1 MDTDTLIFIFKSVA
15 VSLTGV
21 LAPGAMTA
29 ATIAHG
35 TRTRW
40 AGLQIALGHGLVELP
55 LIGLLL
61 VGLHLVFQMP
71 SVQIA
76 IGLLGGAF
84 ILWMGWGM
92 LRRPSSEM
100 QNAGTPQ
107 NRSAILAGLVLS
119 AANPYFLLWWAT
131 LGLNLALD
139 ARQLGLAAL
148 VLFAV
153 IHWTCDLVWLTILS
167 FGAFY
172 TQKTAGLFGRKIQK
186 AILIVCG
193 LALLFFGGKF
203 LFDAITRI
211 AA

>member
-1 MDTDTLIFIFKSVA
+1 MDTDTLIFILKSVA

-40 AGLQIALGHGLVELP
+40 AGLQIALGHGFVEIP

-61 VGLHLVFQMP
+61 VGLHIIFQMP
-71 SVQIA
+71 SVQIV

-92 LRRPSSEM
+92 LR
-100 QNAGTPQ
+100 QTPPEVAAPVPAST
-107 NRSAILAGLVLS
+107 RSTFLTGIVLS

-131 LGLNLALD
+131 VGLNLALD
-139 ARQLGLAAL
+139 AKQLGLAAL

-172 TQKTAGLFGRKIQK
+172 TQKTAGLFGRKIQQW
-186 AILIVCG
+186 ILIICG

-203 LFDAITRI
+203 IFGAFTELLN
-211 AA
+211 

>member
-1 MDTDTLIFIFKSVA
+1 MDFDTLIFILKSVA

-40 AGLQIALGHGLVELP
+40 AGLQMALGHGLVEIP

-61 VGLHLVFQMP
+61 VGLHMVFQMP
-71 SVQIA
+71 FVQIA

-84 ILWMGWGM
+84 ILWMGCGM
-92 LRRPSSEM
+92 LRQSPPETAVPVP
-100 QNAGTPQ
+100 AGT
-107 NRSAILAGLVLS
+107 RSIFLTGIVLS

-131 LGLNLALD
+131 VGLNLAID
-139 ARQLGLAAL
+139 ARQLGLWAL

-167 FGAFY
+167 WGAFY
-172 TQKTAGLFGRKIQK
+172 TRKTAGLLGHRIQHG
-186 AILIVCG
+186 ILIVCG
-193 LALLFFGGKF
+193 GALLFFGGKF
-203 LFDAITRI
+203 IFGALQNAF
-211 AA
+211 

>member
-1 MDTDTLIFIFKSVA
+1 MDTDTLIFILKSVA

-40 AGLQIALGHGLVELP
+40 AGLQLALGHGLVELP

-61 VGLHLVFQMP
+61 VGLHIVFQMP

-92 LRRPSSEM
+92 LRQSADQLHSDTAA
-100 QNAGTPQ
+100 NT
-107 NRSAILAGLVLS
+107 RSALLAGVVLS

-139 ARQLGLAAL
+139 AKQLGLTAL
-148 VLFAV
+148 VLFAL
-153 IHWTCDLVWLTILS
+153 IHWTCDLIWLTILS

-172 TQKTAGLFGRKIQK
+172 TQRTAGLFGRKVQRS
-186 AILIVCG
+186 ILIVCG

-203 LFDAITRI
+203 IVDAIAEILT
-211 AA
+211 

>member
-1 MDTDTLIFIFKSVA
+1 MDTDTLMFVLKSVA

-40 AGLQIALGHGLVELP
+40 AGLQMAIGHGLVEIP

-61 VGLHLVFQMP
+61 VGLHIIFQMP
-71 SVQIA
+71 FVQIV

-84 ILWMGWGM
+84 ILWMGWDM
-92 LRRPSSEM
+92 LRQPSQPM
-100 QNAGTPQ
+100 HVDDAAQT
-107 NRSAILAGLVLS
+107 RSALLTGLVLS

-148 VLFAV
+148 VFFAV

-172 TQKTAGLFGRKIQK
+172 TQKTAGLFGRKIQQW
-186 AILIVCG
+186 ILIICG
-193 LALLFFGGKF
+193 MALLFFGGKF
-203 LFDAITRI
+203 ILDAITELVN
-211 AA
+211 

>member
-1 MDTDTLIFIFKSVA
+1 MDTDTLIFILKSVA

-29 ATIAHG
+29 ATVAHG

-40 AGLQIALGHGLVELP
+40 AGLQLALGHGLVELP

-61 VGLHLVFQMP
+61 VGLHIVFQMP

-92 LRRPSSEM
+92 LRQSADQLHSDTAA
-100 QNAGTPQ
+100 NT
-107 NRSAILAGLVLS
+107 RSALLAGVVLS

-139 ARQLGLAAL
+139 AKQLGLAAL
-148 VLFAV
+148 VLFAL
-153 IHWTCDLVWLTILS
+153 IHWTCDLIWLTVLS

-172 TQKTAGLFGRKIQK
+172 TQRTAGLFGRSIQK
-186 AILIVCG
+186 WILTICG

-203 LFDAITRI
+203 VFDAINEILT
-211 AA
+211 